1 MAEDLDVAQLA
12 ETLPL
17 DRLPMRDENGE
28 IRHEFVEAISH
39 AIHDANTSSLRATV
53 AELHEADLG
62 DLIAALEPDD
72 RVTLVELTGA
82 DFDFSALNEVDDTV
96 REEILEELEPE
107 TVAEGVREL
116 ESDDAVELL
125 EGLDEEDQEEIL
137 EKLPP
142 SERDALERSLEYP
155 ENSAGRRMQTEFIAV
170 PQGWNAG
177 LAIDYMR
184 DTPDLPD
191 RFYEI
196 YAVDQ
201 AQHWQG
207 AIPLDALL
215 RARRPVPLADLID
228 EDRRRVS
235 VLDDQGE
242 VARMFGKYNLVAA
255 PVVDTENRLV
265 GVITI
270 DDVVDVIEEEAD
282 EDLKALGGVTS
293 DEELSDNV
301 WTIARGRFNWLLVNL
316 ATAFLASSVLGLFE
330 GQLEKMVAL
339 AVLAPIVASQGGNA
353 ATQTMTVAVR
363 ALATR
368 ELGSN
373 NAFRVVMREG
383 LVGLVNGLAFAVITG
398 IAAVASFKIPALGVV
413 IGLAMLCNLVAGA
426 LGGILIPMVL
436 ERVRAG
442 SGGGVGHLRHH
453 RDRCGRFLFVS
464 WHRDAVVR
472 SEIDG
477 FFARVIV
484 NRTLTRIDDDCG
496 VRLTEAGSGFA
507 SRITRHGWVE
517 HAALAAESRRADR
530 RVAGW
535 AGVSAS
541 AGGGFGRP
549 RTDRTASGG
558 SRPSPACAS
567 DTAGIR
573 GAAGRAG

>member
-1 MAEDLDVAQLA
+1 MADDVDVAQSA
-12 ETLPL
+12 ADESVL
-17 DRLPMRDENGE
+17 DRLPMRDEDGD
-28 IRHEFVEAISH
+28 IRPEFVEKVSAAVQS
-39 AIHDANTSSLRATV
+39 ADAALLREIV

-62 DLIAALEPDD
+62 DLIEALDPEERP
-72 RVTLVELTGA
+72 RLVELTGA

-96 REEILEELEPE
+96 RENILEELEPE

-142 SERDALERSLEYP
+142 SERDALERSLDYP

-170 PQGWNAG
+170 PSDWTVGQ
-177 LAIDYMR
+177 AIDYMR

-196 YAVDQ
+196 YAVDG
-201 AQHWQG
+201 AQRWQG
-207 AIPLDALL
+207 AISLDALL

-235 VLDDQGE
+235 VIDDQEE
-242 VARMFGKYNLVAA
+242 VARLFGKYNLVAA

-293 DEELSDNV
+293 DEELSDSV

-316 ATAFLASSVLGLFE
+316 ATRVSWLLPPVLGLFE

-373 NAFRVVMREG
+373 NAFPAVVRCAKG
-383 LVGLVNGLAFAVITG
+383 LVGLDQWARFRHHHWNCRGSLVQDSWPRRGDRPCDAVQPRGRRARRHPDPDGAGTG
-398 IAAVASFKIPALGVV
+398 
-413 IGLAMLCNLVAGA
+413 AG
-426 LGGILIPMVL
+426 
-436 ERVRAG
+436 R

-453 RDRCGRFLFVS
+453 GHRRGRFLFIPR
-464 WHRDAVVR
+464 HRHAVVR
-472 SEIDG
+472 AEIG
-477 FFARVIV
+477 LPFIG
-484 NRTLTRIDDDCG
+484 L
-496 VRLTEAGSGFA
+496 
-507 SRITRHGWVE
+507 
-517 HAALAAESRRADR
+517 
-530 RVAGW
+530 
-535 AGVSAS
+535 
-541 AGGGFGRP
+541 
-549 RTDRTASGG
+549 
-558 SRPSPACAS
+558 
-567 DTAGIR
+567 
-573 GAAGRAG
+573 